1 MVEVRKQD
9 PITRPR
15 PSVHPH
21 WPKQNSTRP
30 EMANEDA
37 IDGRP
42 LEKRL
47 KRLSKKKLIVHLTK
61 CLYLWLSIYGPEST
75 QPSSRLTRI

>member
-1 MVEVRKQD
+1 
-9 PITRPR
+9 
-15 PSVHPH
+15 
-21 WPKQNSTRP
+21 
-30 EMANEDA
+30 MANEDA